1 MYYIGTMKGKKD
13 LDFATNLR
21 LPKPLAKKVQKK
33 AEVNNRSMNSEIIQA
48 LTEYVRES
56 QTEAA

>member
-1 MYYIGTMKGKKD
+1 MKVRKD
-13 LDFATNLR
+13 SVFATNLR

-48 LTEYVRES
+48 LTEYVREQ